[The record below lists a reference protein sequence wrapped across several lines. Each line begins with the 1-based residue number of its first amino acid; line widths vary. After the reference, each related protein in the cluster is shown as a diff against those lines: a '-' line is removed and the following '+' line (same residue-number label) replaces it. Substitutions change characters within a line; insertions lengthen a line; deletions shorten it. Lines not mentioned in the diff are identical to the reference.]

1 MISTTSAPVTPSTD
15 EADTVAW
22 HHRVPADVRDMDV
35 AAGPDDDADGVD
47 RTDA

>member
-1 MISTTSAPVTPSTD
+1 MISPTPAPVTPPTD
-15 EADTVAW
+15 EAATVAT
-22 HHRVPADVRDMDV
+22 HHPVDAEVRDMDV